1 MDPEEFLR
9 ELTSFNEEPKAAK
22 PDPVPGPTGEQ
33 GRGRRR
39 TEAAPVVASDGR
51 RTIDQRRVKAG
62 VAGASGA
69 AGGAGAAATAGAA
82 GAQATAAQTDD
93 APDGSTD
100 ARKSLIGLLVAAI
113 ATVLILSWIATSCL
127 GEDDSLIDAGASAQT
142 TEPTDSTQTTP
153 SSSTTST
160 TTPPTTVGADLGGEA
175 AAALA
180 GAGIQGITA
189 TANGS
194 TVVLTGSTPDEA
206 TKAAAQAAVEALAG
220 VEIVDNQIVIAAAR
234 DINAEANAAL
244 ASAGILGVTAVVEG
258 DVATLTGQAA
268 NGEQRLAAELAM
280 LNIAGIESVVN
291 QITLPPTPAEILT
304 GTVNDIVLAN
314 PIQFSTGSADI
325 RSESQPILDQVA
337 QVLAA
342 NPNGAVEV
350 GGHTDSDG
358 GADGNRELSQE
369 RAQSVV
375 DYLVSKGVDPARLSA
390 VGYGEDAPLVPNDSG
405 DNKRKNR
412 RIEFKVI

>member
-1 MDPEEFLR
+1 MADGVDPEEFLR
-9 ELTSFNEEPKAAK
+9 ELSSFNEEPKAPK
-22 PDPVPGPTGEQ
+22 PDPSPGLAGEE

-62 VAGASGA
+62 A
-69 AGGAGAAATAGAA
+69 AGAASAGAA
-82 GAQATAAQTDD
+82 TAPAGAAQTDG
-93 APDGSTD
+93 APDGPTD
-100 ARKSLIGLLVAAI
+100 ERKSLIGLLVAAI

-127 GEDDSLIDAGASAQT
+127 GDDESVIDAGGSTET
-142 TEPTDSTQTTP
+142 TEPTDSTETTA
-153 SSSTTST
+153 SSTTTST
-160 TTPPTTVGADLGGEA
+160 TAPPTTVGADLGA
-175 AAALA
+175 DATAALE

-206 TKAAAQAAVEALAG
+206 TKTAAQAVVEAVAG
-220 VEIVDNQIVIAAAR
+220 VELVDNQITIAAER

-244 ASAGILGVTAVVEG
+244 ASVGILGVTATVEG
-258 DVATLTGQAA
+258 DVATLTGEAA

-291 QITLPPTPAEILT
+291 QVTLPPTPAEILT

-358 GADGNRELSQE
+358 GADGNRELSQN

-412 RIEFKVI
+412 RIEFKVS